1 MYNTKKSIFQI
12 IKISVP
18 IQASLYCYMQYKAK
32 KKKKKHQKLIQMS
45 VGFSLHLH
53 FRMKTDTK
61 KPDII
66 TLLFACWLVFFFS
79 LVLFLP
85 LSLTYF
91 LKAGIYI
98 YRPATGFCL

>member
-32 KKKKKHQKLIQMS
+32 KRKKNKNQKLIQMS

-66 TLLFACWLVFFFS
+66 TLLFACWLFFFF

-85 LSLTYF
+85 PSLTYF
-91 LKAGIYI
+91 LNAGIYI
-98 YRPATGFCL
+98 YRPATGFRL